1 MSIELVVLVS
11 SMVLLP
17 VWGALATDRVE
28 RPAANNG
35 KSVTPSSAAKT
46 RKVPRVED
54 ETLLTGS
61 HIKRDVRR
69 YGQITDGSSLVLVI
83 DRKAIERSGAS
94 DLRQLLSR
102 SGVR

>member
-1 MSIELVVLVS
+1 MSIRLLILMGP
-11 SMVLLP
+11 MVLLP
-17 VWGALATDRVE
+17 VCGALATDRVE
-28 RPAANNG
+28 RPTANSG
-35 KSVTPSSAAKT
+35 TSVTPSSAAKT
-46 RKVPRVED
+46 RKVSRVED
-54 ETLLTGS
+54 EMLLTGS

-69 YGQITDGSSLVLVI
+69 YGQITDGPSLVLVI